1 MVLNSTAVITSRRVT
16 LLNDPYLND
25 LNNLLWTTGQDN
37 RGFQYQIALDVL
49 PAGVTSDMIQQGQT
63 WFVENT
69 STAYRL
75 SLYVGEIS
83 VSTINGITVSGQPT
97 IGQALTAIS
106 ISGATWT
113 TISGL
118 PGPTVSGYI
127 LALSGT
133 TPTWTVQYP
142 IGTVGQVLTLSGTAP
157 SPQWMTPT
165 VSPGVPTGT
174 LLDFAGPAVNVPTG
188 YLICDGAS
196 YSTTTYS
203 SLFAAIA
210 YTWGGSGATFNVPD
224 LRGKVTIGVSGSAY
238 PLATLGGEFLH
249 VLGSGETPLN
259 VHTHTFTVPSSTGT
273 TSTGTSSSVSLSIP
287 GSTYTTG
294 STTTVA
300 GSVSISSGTTA
311 TGNASISA
319 STTITDP
326 GHTHGPP
333 GGDNYMVRNT
343 SGAFLTG
350 TTTANMAQASSTAS
364 STTGITA
371 STTASDS
378 GHSHSLA
385 GISISLGSL
394 SVNAATIPAMTVGG
408 TVAIPGLA
416 FTVAANG
423 PNTTVANTAITTV
436 SGHNNMQPYATVY
449 KIIKA

>member
-224 LRGKVTIGVSGSAY
+224 LRGKVTIGVSGTAY
-238 PLATLGGEFLH
+238 PLAALGGEFLH
-249 VLGSGETPLN
+249 VLSSGETPLN
-259 VHTHTFTVPSSTGT
+259 VHTHIFTVPSSTGT

-287 GSTYTTG
+287 GSTYNTVSNTTG
-294 STTTVA
+294 ITVSTSPTSLTA
-300 GSVSISSGTTA
+300 AGTTA
-311 TGNASISA
+311 SSTTGVTDVTPASQVG
-319 STTITDP
+319 STYGVVTAGTGLGYQGRLYVNGTGANITDTITDP
-326 GHTHGPP
+326 GHTHT
-333 GGDNYMVRNT
+333 V
-343 SGAFLTG
+343 
-350 TTTANMAQASSTAS
+350 
-364 STTGITA
+364 
-371 STTASDS
+371 
-378 GHSHSLA
+378 
-385 GISISLGSL
+385 SL
-394 SVNAATIPAMTVGG
+394 SVTGTINSSVSDPGHVPSIPTMTVTGS
-408 TVAIPGLA
+408 VAIPGLN
-416 FTVAANG
+416 FTVPAQTG
-423 PNTTVANTAITTV
+423 LTTSGNTATTA

-449 KIIKA
+449 KIIKT